1 VDRLESAKETC
12 DTLKVAH
19 EGDNSTRI
27 ANILL
32 QEGKLK
38 IFAMIK
44 VERPQKM
51 YNRLKML
58 VNKIQSYGSKK
69 WINHEVVKLMLRAF
83 VVRNITLVTLI
94 HESSRYKKM
103 TSKQVLRKFLNH
115 ETMEKDSKATPPPS
129 HKELP

>member
-1 VDRLESAKETC
+1 MDRLESAKETC

-19 EGDNSTRI
+19 EGDKSTRI
-27 ANILL
+27 AKILL
-32 QEGKLK
+32 QEGELT

-44 VERPQKM
+44 VESPQKM
-51 YNRLKML
+51 YNRLN

-103 TSKQVLRKFLNH
+103 T
-115 ETMEKDSKATPPPS
+115 
-129 HKELP
+129 